1 MEHHAASWHS
11 TAGACVAVAAA
22 SLISIAHAT
31 DMTKPLTVQDRAT
44 PVQTVDE
51 LKRVYIACDK
61 ASERG
66 LLAHWQIA
74 QCSVIYEELKRRAFG
89 GDFDQFHAW
98 SRTRR

>member
-1 MEHHAASWHS
+1 MQQDG
-11 TAGACVAVAAA
+11 TPRP
-22 SLISIAHAT
+22 AHGWQSQRRRSCQWLTT
-31 DMTKPLTVQDRAT
+31 DMTKPLTVQARAA
-44 PVQTVDE
+44 PVPTVDE

-74 QCSVIYEELKRRAFG
+74 PCSVIYKELKRRAFG
-89 GDFDQFHAW
+89 GDYDQFHAW